1 METIVRTPLVI
12 FSVPQELVIPLFQR
26 PYVWDEDNQWRPL
39 WHDIRRVSEMHV
51 TDEKSKASHFLGAV
65 VLQAVN
71 GQPGSMQQWS
81 IVDGQQRLTTLQIFF
96 DAAAGVFEQLGFLQ
110 LTGQLQALV
119 HNQGYF
125 VQGSQSSLK
134 LRHSNRD
141 RAAYDEVMLAEI
153 PIQHGSLLHATSLLV
168 KAHEYFSKEVLAWI
182 SEDGIDGIAP
192 RAASL
197 VQVLTSSLQLVM
209 ISLNADENSQ
219 EIFETLNARGT
230 PLTAADLIKN
240 FVFQRLEIEGVD
252 VNQAYKELW
261 PFEDKFWEAEIS
273 VGRYPVSRSSLFLNQ
288 WLVSR
293 VGEEISPKST
303 FTRFKHFVEHEAGA
317 PMVGILGVLKEQAS
331 SYRSWSEKAADANAV
346 LDVTE
351 LCVYRS
357 QAAQLETLKP
367 ILLWLHTPELG
378 IDPLVR
384 DSVIGMAESWL
395 MRRAVMRLPMGDLG
409 RVVADLIDTHHNVP
423 AAELASRIQQY
434 LGGLDA
440 ASTYWPGD
448 SELLN
453 ALETDVAYKRFKRA
467 RLRMFLEAVE
477 DHYRGFTGGGNSK
490 TGVRVQRN
498 TLPIEHLMPQ
508 KWTDHW
514 PVEADEGPD
523 AEAERDGHVNRI
535 GNLTLITQT
544 LNSAVS
550 NGPWLGGKGKWAQ
563 FANHDVMLMN
573 RKIRDVSK
581 DGWNED
587 RIDQRSAAV
596 VEALIA
602 TWPVPAGHDGA
613 LKTETAWGLSEVSI
627 RDLVS
632 SGRLATGTQL
642 QARPGKW
649 GSRTASVLSSGELLL
664 DDGRRFNA
672 PSTAGRQIRGGSTNG
687 WMFWELPDGRRLN
700 ELRKEY
706 RNSLPTSASQ
716 PSAVEH

>member
-39 WHDIRRVSEMHV
+39 WQDIRRVAEMHV
-51 TDEKSKASHFLGAV
+51 SDQKSKASHFLGAV

-96 DAAAGVFEQLGFLQ
+96 DAAAGVFEELGFLH
-110 LTGQLQALV
+110 LMGQLQALV

-125 VQGSQSSLK
+125 VQDGQSNLK

-141 RAAYDEVMLAEI
+141 RAAYNEVMTAEI
-153 PIQHGSLLHATSLLV
+153 PIHHGSLEHASSLLV
-168 KAHEYFSKEVLAWI
+168 KAHEYFSMEVLTWI
-182 SEDGIDGIAP
+182 SEDGIDEISL
-192 RAASL
+192 RSAAL
-197 VQVLTSSLQLVM
+197 VQVLTSSLQLVV
-209 ISLNADENSQ
+209 ISLNPDENSQ

-240 FVFQRLEIEGVD
+240 FVFQRLELEGMD

-261 PFEDKFWEAEIS
+261 PFEDKFWEVELS
-273 VGRYPVSRSSLFLNQ
+273 VGRHPVSRSSLFLNQ

-317 PMVGILGVLKEQAS
+317 PMAGILGVLKVQAS
-331 SYRSWSEKAADANAV
+331 SYRRWSERAADPNAV
-346 LDVTE
+346 LDCTE
-351 LCVYRS
+351 LCVYRT

-367 ILLWLHTPELG
+367 ILLWLHTPELA
-378 IDPLVR
+378 IDQLAR
-384 DSVIGMAESWL
+384 ETVIALAESWI

-409 RVVADLIDTHHNVP
+409 RVVADLIDTHQSVP
-423 AAELASRIQQY
+423 AAELASRVQQY
-434 LGGLDA
+434 LVGLDA

-448 SELLN
+448 SELFN
-453 ALETDVAYKRFKRA
+453 ALEMELAYKRFKRA

-477 DHYRGFTGGGNSK
+477 DHYRGFTGGGTSK

-514 PVEADEGPD
+514 PVEGVEAG
-523 AEAERDGHVNRI
+523 AERDAHINRI
-535 GNLTLITQT
+535 GNLTLITQA

-550 NGPWLGGKGKWAQ
+550 NGPWLGGNGKWAK

-573 RKIRDVSK
+573 RKIRDASK
-581 DGWNED
+581 DGWNEE
-587 RIDQRSAAV
+587 RIDQRSAMV

-602 TWPVPAGHDGA
+602 TWPVPAGHEGA
-613 LKTETAWGLSEVSI
+613 LKRDTVWELSEVSI

-632 SGRLATGTQL
+632 SGHLTPGTQL

-672 PSTAGRQIRGGSTNG
+672 PSTAGRQLRGGSTNG

-706 RNSLPTSASQ
+706 RNSLPISPSQ
-716 PSAVEH
+716 PSAVDH